1 MLVSSYYNLAGI
13 RIPLKEQN
21 LKLDEDDFVILR
33 EEKIVGFLRH
43 YREVVVA
50 SSLAEVGTIVWKSL
64 DITWF
69 RRFSEEATLELLFCF
84 HSDWE
89 NYCAVI
95 VGNHPQLFLHG
106 YPNFVVV
113 KSTDSQGGVNK
124 EHSGL
129 ENYWKDVEEECK
141 SGRGR
146 LSIIAQKWEYNLDE
160 EDEDYTMEE
169 KEISDID
176 DETPELTEGVQTAGE
191 EVAYTGFSNHQK
203 NDRKN
208 LMFTTRQSDVDFGH
222 NETVDLGDENV
233 DLGNIEMDSVHS
245 SGASDDVRIPF
256 L

>member
-1 MLVSSYYNLAGI
+1 MFPTN
-13 RIPLKEQN
+13 PQN
-21 LKLDEDDFVILR
+21 FQL
-33 EEKIVGFLRH
+33 
-43 YREVVVA
+43 YRTCH
-50 SSLAEVGTIVWKSL
+50 LFKRLTEVGTIVWKSL

-113 KSTDSQGGVNK
+113 NK

-141 SGRGR
+141 
-146 LSIIAQKWEYNLDE
+146 L
-160 EDEDYTMEE
+160 EE

-208 LMFTTRQSDVDFGH
+208 LTINISSSKLISMFTTRQSDVDFGH